1 MRYEIQRGICDLLRV
16 ELNDGEGVLAE
27 VGKLIFMRE
36 RVTWNVVLP
45 GHGFAGKL
53 AAGFKRKIGGASV
66 VLTEYAGPGEV
77 GFSGDEPGTIRAV
90 ELAAGEEVIVRRGG
104 FLAAS
109 PSVTLSVAL
118 VKRLRARLLA
128 GHTLILQRVT
138 GPGTLFVH
146 AAGDF
151 AAFTLGQGE
160 VLRADTDS
168 LVWFDASVSY
178 SAAWGRRGETGLP
191 RRGRILSV
199 DLHGARARHAADDG
213 PRARERAGKDGER
226 LMPRPAREHIS
237 RAAWGLLV
245 VIAAVVSVSAG

>member
-1 MRYEIQRGICDLLRV
+1 MQYSIEGRNCELLRV
-16 ELNDGEGVLAE
+16 ELNDTEGVLAE
-27 VGKLIFMRE
+27 VGTLIFMRGE
-36 RVTWNVVLP
+36 VTWNVVLP
-45 GHGFAGKL
+45 GRGVAGKI
-53 AAGFKRKIGGASV
+53 AAGIKRKIGGASA

-77 GFSGDEPGTIRAV
+77 GFSGGEPGTIRAV

-118 VKRLRARLLA
+118 VKRLRAGLLA

-138 GPGTLFVH
+138 GPGTVFVH

-178 SAAWGRRGETGLP
+178 SAAWAGGVKRAFLGGEGLFLSTFTGPGRVTLQTMG
-191 RRGRILSV
+191 
-199 DLHGARARHAADDG
+199 HAPASG
-213 PRARERAGKDGER
+213 PGKTEKG
-226 LMPRPAREHIS
+226 
-237 RAAWGLLV
+237 
-245 VIAAVVSVSAG
+245 

>member
-1 MRYEIQRGICDLLRV
+1 MQYRIEGRHCELLRV
-16 ELNDGEGVLAE
+16 ELHAGEGVLAE

-36 RVTWNVVLP
+36 GVTWNVVIP
-45 GHGFAGKL
+45 GDGFAGKL
-53 AAGFKRKIGGASV
+53 AAGIKRKIGGASV

-90 ELAAGEEVIVRRGG
+90 ELAAGEAVIVRRGG

-109 PSVTLSVAL
+109 PSVTLAVAL
-118 VKRLRARLLA
+118 VKRLRAGLLA
-128 GHTLILQRVT
+128 GHTLVLQRVT

-178 SAAWGRRGETGLP
+178 SAEWAGGLRRAFLGGEGFFLSTFTGPGRVTLQTMG
-191 RRGRILSV
+191 
-199 DLHGARARHAADDG
+199 HAPASG
-213 PRARERAGKDGER
+213 PGKTEK
-226 LMPRPAREHIS
+226 S
-237 RAAWGLLV
+237 
-245 VIAAVVSVSAG
+245 

>member
-1 MRYEIQRGICDLLRV
+1 MQYRIEGRHCELLRV
-16 ELNDGEGVLAE
+16 ELNAGEGVLAE

-36 RVTWNVVLP
+36 GVTWNVVLP
-45 GHGFAGKL
+45 GDGFAGKI

-66 VLTEYAGPGEV
+66 VLSEYAGPGEV

-90 ELAAGEEVIVRRGG
+90 ELADGEAVIVRRGG

-109 PSVTLSVAL
+109 PSVTLAVAL
-118 VKRLRARLLA
+118 VKRLRAGLLA
-128 GHTLILQRVT
+128 GHTLVLQRVT

-168 LVWFDASVSY
+168 VVWFDASVSY
-178 SAAWGRRGETGLP
+178 SAEWAGGLRRAFLGGEEFFLSTFTGPGRVTLQTMGHAPATGP
-191 RRGRILSV
+191 
-199 DLHGARARHAADDG
+199 
-213 PRARERAGKDGER
+213 GKTEKR
-226 LMPRPAREHIS
+226 
-237 RAAWGLLV
+237 
-245 VIAAVVSVSAG
+245 

>member
-1 MRYEIQRGICDLLRV
+1 MQYRIEGRHCELLRV
-16 ELNDGEGVLAE
+16 ELHAGEGVLAE

-36 RVTWNVVLP
+36 GVTWNVVIP
-45 GHGFAGKL
+45 GDGFAGKL
-53 AAGFKRKIGGASV
+53 AAGIKRKIGGASV

-90 ELAAGEEVIVRRGG
+90 ELADGEAVIVRRGG

-109 PSVTLSVAL
+109 PSVTLAVAL
-118 VKRLRARLLA
+118 VKRLRAGLLA
-128 GHTLILQRVT
+128 GHTLVLQRVT

-178 SAAWGRRGETGLP
+178 SAEWAGGLRRAFLGGEGFFLSTFTGPGRVTLQTMG
-191 RRGRILSV
+191 
-199 DLHGARARHAADDG
+199 HAPASG
-213 PRARERAGKDGER
+213 PGKTEK
-226 LMPRPAREHIS
+226 S
-237 RAAWGLLV
+237 
-245 VIAAVVSVSAG
+245 

>member
-1 MRYEIQRGICDLLRV
+1 MQYRIEGRHCELLRV
-16 ELNDGEGVLAE
+16 ELHAGEGVLAE

-36 RVTWNVVLP
+36 GVTWNVVIP
-45 GHGFAGKL
+45 GDGFAGKL
-53 AAGFKRKIGGASV
+53 AAGIKRKIGGASV

-90 ELAAGEEVIVRRGG
+90 ELADGEAVIVRRGG

-109 PSVTLSVAL
+109 PSVTLAVAL
-118 VKRLRARLLA
+118 VKRLRAGLLT
-128 GHTLILQRVT
+128 GHTLVLQRVT

-178 SAAWGRRGETGLP
+178 SAEWAGGLRRAFLGGEGFFLSTFTGPGRVTLQTMGYAP
-191 RRGRILSV
+191 AS
-199 DLHGARARHAADDG
+199 G
-213 PRARERAGKDGER
+213 PGKTEKG
-226 LMPRPAREHIS
+226 
-237 RAAWGLLV
+237 
-245 VIAAVVSVSAG
+245 

>member
-16 ELNDGEGVLAE
+16 ELHDGEGVLAE

-36 RVTWNVVLP
+36 GVTWNVVLP

-53 AAGFKRKIGGASV
+53 AAGIKRKIGGASV

-109 PSVTLSVAL
+109 PSVTLAVAL
-118 VKRLRARLLA
+118 VKRLRAGLLA

-138 GPGTLFVH
+138 GPGTVFVH

-178 SAAWGRRGETGLP
+178 SAAWAGGVKRAFLGGEGLFLSTFTGPGRVTLQTMG
-191 RRGRILSV
+191 
-199 DLHGARARHAADDG
+199 HAPASG
-213 PRARERAGKDGER
+213 PGKTEKG
-226 LMPRPAREHIS
+226 
-237 RAAWGLLV
+237 
-245 VIAAVVSVSAG
+245 

>member
-16 ELNDGEGVLAE
+16 ELHDGEGVLAE

-36 RVTWNVVLP
+36 GVTWNVVLP

-53 AAGFKRKIGGASV
+53 AASIKRKIGGASV
-66 VLTEYAGPGEV
+66 VLTEHAGPGEV

-109 PSVTLSVAL
+109 PSVTLAVAL
-118 VKRLRARLLA
+118 VRCLRAGLLA

-146 AAGDF
+146 AAVDF
-151 AAFTLGQGE
+151 AGFTLGDGE

-168 LVWFDASVSY
+168 LVWFDASVLY
-178 SAAWGRRGETGLP
+178 SAAWAGGVKRAFLGGEGFFLSTFTGPGRVTLQTMG
-191 RRGRILSV
+191 
-199 DLHGARARHAADDG
+199 HAPASG
-213 PRARERAGKDGER
+213 PGKTEKR
-226 LMPRPAREHIS
+226 
-237 RAAWGLLV
+237 
-245 VIAAVVSVSAG
+245 